1 MTSSRSEAKGGR
13 AVLAGCA
20 LVPLAGTDRLRARWY
35 GWAERGIPDGPLA
48 RGDRLVI
55 TTQGGVRAAG
65 TG

>member
-20 LVPLAGTDRLRARWY
+20 LVPLPAPTACGHGGTDGRNGGFRTA
-35 GWAERGIPDGPLA
+35 PLA